1 MIILKVRKELDSE
14 GKRKQKFKGFLLE
27 NSICLLQCMKIWWA
41 STPKLV
47 ATLNIDPR
55 FVPHR

>member
-27 NSICLLQCMKIWWA
+27 NLDMFA
-41 STPKLV
+41 PMHE
-47 ATLNIDPR
+47 NMMPIDPQISCH
-55 FVPHR
+55 PQY